1 MEMGCMESYNEFLER
16 VFSFETE
23 TMSFGGGDFRTNP
36 SVYKKVADNR
46 QFINFYG
53 DTVVFD
59 LEDDI
64 KQLLKGYL
72 DLLYRDSEDCFG
84 ERLVSNTFHMTLHD
98 LSNSNN
104 LAEIPETMEANQGKL
119 VELLN
124 RNQHLLH
131 TTTEMES
138 PVIFNMV
145 NASLVLGLIPKNENE
160 YAKLI
165 KLYYL
170 INGVLELPYPLTP
183 HITLAYFSRNGF
195 SEPKARELEAIINEL
210 NKTKLPV
217 RLDTKNLIYQRYT
230 SMNDYQTELYLEK

>member
-1 MEMGCMESYNEFLER
+1 MESYNQFLER
-16 VFSFETE
+16 IFSFEKE
-23 TMSFGGGDFRTNP
+23 PMWFGEGDFKINP
-36 SVYKKVADNR
+36 SVYKKVAENR

-72 DLLYRDSEDCFG
+72 ELLYRDSEVCFG
-84 ERLVSNTFHMTLHD
+84 EKLVPNTFHMTLHD
-98 LSNSNN
+98 LSNSEN
-104 LAEIPETMEANQGKL
+104 LAEISKTMAANQDKL
-119 VELLN
+119 VDLVKMH
-124 RNQHLLH
+124 QHLLH
-131 TTTEMES
+131 QTIEMQS
-138 PVIFNMV
+138 TVIFNMV
-145 NASLVLGLIPKNENE
+145 NASLVLGLIPKDENE

-170 INGVLELPYPLTP
+170 INDVRELPYPLTP

-195 SEPKARELEAIINEL
+195 SQHKARELETIINEL

-217 RLDTKNLIYQRYT
+217 RLDTKNLVYQRFT
-230 SMNDYQTELYLEK
+230 SMNNYRTELYLEK